1 MTNKKLTKLATKLG
15 AEYLPQDANSVQKA
29 NSKAWIAPVMG
40 DILIQDKVISNGDVY
55 DLLDSDEVK
64 ELAKNADALA
74 LFTAGWGA
82 PIADCDDDDDDEVA
96 PSQHPQRQRVVL
108 LVVANKHG
116 MVSNLKVGTND
127 IVVDDNGRGA
137 LADALTGLFV

>member
-15 AEYLPQDANSVQKA
+15 AEYLPQDANSVSPK
-29 NSKAWIAPVMG
+29 NSKAWVAPVLG
-40 DILIQDKVISNGDVY
+40 DKLISDKVIANGDVY
-55 DLLDSDEVK
+55 DLLESDEVR
-64 ELAKNADALA
+64 ELAQNSDALA

-82 PIADCDDDDDDEVA
+82 PIADCGDEVA
-96 PSQHPQRQRVVL
+96 PSQHPQRQRIVL

-127 IVVDDNGRGA
+127 IVVDGSGRGA

>member
-15 AEYLPQDANSVQKA
+15 AEYLPQDANSVQRT
-29 NSKAWIAPVMG
+29 NSKAWVAPVIG

-82 PIADCDDDDDDEVA
+82 PIADCDNDNGVA